1 MYPNVPVELVVSI
14 GTGYNQ
20 QTTQSMGMGWDQLT
34 SLIMASTT
42 DTEDVDALLQDFLSP
57 DKYFRFNPILQENI
71 GIDVKEAGTLAELK
85 ETGKN
90 MVRNMRNT
98 PEGRKRLETL
108 LSVLRRK

>member
-1 MYPNVPVELVVSI
+1 MPVELVVSI

-34 SLIMASTT
+34 SLIIASTT